1 MPADIINKH
10 WPTFILC
17 GRPAGRNG
25 CTSLNSGKVIVDA
38 EAATADNP
46 TGTFRAGA
54 SLEVMESEGR
64 MSRAARQS
72 GAKVAA
78 AITAA
83 RNRAVNR
90 GEDPD
95 EAEKDIRQKLSNKK
109 VPNTDG
115 DTTTPKKVQII
126 MKRAS
131 PVQLARSAKLN
142 ATLKRKLEQLE
153 HKESKR
159 NKLLTQGLDLH
170 DPKIYALDD
179 EIKGIEIFIDKCH
192 EELDHIDVEDCF
204 TTRDDTGPSPTN
216 RTPRTPAV
224 IPRSST
230 GARSSSSNARS

>member
-1 MPADIINKH
+1 
-10 WPTFILC
+10 
-17 GRPAGRNG
+17 
-25 CTSLNSGKVIVDA
+25 
-38 EAATADNP
+38 
-46 TGTFRAGA
+46 
-54 SLEVMESEGR
+54 MESEGR

-95 EAEKDIRQKLSNKK
+95 EAEKGIRQKLSNKK

-115 DTTTPKKVQII
+115 DTTTPKEVQII

-179 EIKGIEIFIDKCH
+179 EIKGSRSLLTNAMKN
-192 EELDHIDVEDCF
+192 L
-204 TTRDDTGPSPTN
+204 TTSMLKIASQLVTTLGLLQQ
-216 RTPRTPAV
+216 
-224 IPRSST
+224 I
-230 GARSSSSNARS
+230 ARRGLLQSFPDLLPGLGLQVLMGDLK